1 MGLGFFRTAAIA
13 GGAAA
18 DVIRVADEK
27 RETKFND
34 ALNDFVDNNVPKFM
48 EARQKR
54 VGIKNNLKDA
64 LENIR
69 AKYVK
74 PAVGETLSINSQ
86 YELAEKI
93 LFSNGGKLENV
104 DKKYTFEQK
113 NSADPTKYN
122 ATAFV
127 TNIVKNPIDSADARS
142 LSQIIESKSF
152 ELSPD
157 PTIDIQGKA
166 EALAGYKDSV
176 FFKMDRNTVAER
188 LKSATGFVEPPT
200 TNTRNLYADNVVGL
214 PSADKF
220 DIQAF
225 AASENNIKIQEGNLY
240 TQAENRKIGQYNVGK
255 VGAEF
260 TKLAGNALKAKG
272 VQLNYDNQ
280 GDWKILAGRPKDIH
294 EAYLDTFEATTSN
307 LFANGAIK
315 VNMSDAVG
323 MKYRLASIAKNALP
337 DLTAIA
343 KITISEQV
351 PTQFKTV
358 QDRGDVGKQQGMMPA
373 GEKTIDTG
381 LIDPYKAKPFRLYQR
396 YQTITK
402 GDKKTLVPYG
412 PKFMF
417 TTTKK
422 DSNNRDIIDAKSKY
436 IFK

>member
-74 PAVGETLSINSQ
+74 PAVGETLSVNSQ

-104 DKKYTFEQK
+104 DKKYVFEQK
-113 NSADPTKYN
+113 NSADPKKYN
-122 ATAFV
+122 ATQFV
-127 TNIVKNPIDSADARS
+127 TSIVKNPIDSADARS

-152 ELSPD
+152 QLSPD

-176 FFKMDRNTVAER
+176 FFKMDRNTVANR

-200 TNTRNLYADNVVGL
+200 TDTRNLYADNIVGL

-220 DIQAF
+220 DMQSFIT
-225 AASENNIKIQEGNLY
+225 SENNIKIQEGNLY
-240 TQAENRKIGQYNVGK
+240 TQEENRKIGQYGVGK
-255 VGAEF
+255 VGTEF
-260 TKLAGNALKAKG
+260 KKLAASALEAKG
-272 VQLNYDNQ
+272 VKLNYDNNRQ
-280 GDWKILAGRPKDIH
+280 WKILSGRPKDIH
-294 EAYLDTFEATTSN
+294 EAYLDTFEAQTRSLFDNGSLTLDSSDYSITSVAKN
-307 LFANGAIK
+307 VLPE
-315 VNMSDAVG
+315 
-323 MKYRLASIAKNALP
+323 LTSIANISVAEKLP
-337 DLTAIA
+337 TSLVEKET
-343 KITISEQV
+343 
-351 PTQFKTV
+351 KT
-358 QDRGDVGKQQGMMPA
+358 DMMPTGTA
-373 GEKTIDTG
+373 TFDTG
-381 LIDPYKAKPFRLYQR
+381 IIDINKVKPFRLYQR
-396 YQTITK
+396 YRTITDDNGK
-402 GDKKTLVPYG
+402 RKSVPYG
-412 PKFMF
+412 DKFMF
-417 TTTKK
+417 TATKRVG
-422 DSNNRDIIDAKSKY
+422 NNDVVQVKSKY

>member
-54 VGIKNNLKDA
+54 VGIKNTLKDA

-188 LKSATGFVEPPT
+188 LKSATGFVEPPA

-220 DIQAF
+220 DMQSFIS
-225 AASENNIKIQEGNLY
+225 SENNIKIQEGNIY
-240 TQAENRKIGQYNVGK
+240 TQAENKKIGQYGVGK
-255 VGAEF
+255 VGTEF
-260 TKLAGNALKAKG
+260 KKSAAIALEARG
-272 VQLNYDNQ
+272 VKLNYDNQ
-280 GDWKILAGRPKDIH
+280 GKWKILAGKPKDIH
-294 EAYLDTFEATTSN
+294 EAYLDTFEAQTKN
-307 LFANGAIK
+307 LFNNGSLSLDRS
-315 VNMSDAVG
+315 N
-323 MKYRLASIAKNALP
+323 YSITSVAKNVLP
-337 DLTAIA
+337 DLTTIA
-343 KITISEQV
+343 NVSIAEKL
-351 PTQFKTV
+351 PTSLVERQTTT
-358 QDRGDVGKQQGMMPA
+358 DMMPT
-373 GEKTIDTG
+373 GTETFDTG
-381 LIDPYKAKPFRLYQR
+381 IININKVKPFRLYQR
-396 YQTITK
+396 YRTIIEEGK
-402 GDKKTLVPYG
+402 RKSVPYG
-412 PKFMF
+412 DKFMF
-417 TTTKK
+417 TATKRVG
-422 DSNNRDIIDAKSKY
+422 NNDVVQVKSKY

>member
-13 GGAAA
+13 GGSAA
-18 DVIRVADEK
+18 DIIRVADEK

-54 VGIKNNLKDA
+54 VGIKNTLKDA

-74 PAVGETLSINSQ
+74 PAVGETLSVNSQ

-104 DKKYTFEQK
+104 DKKYVFEQK
-113 NSADPTKYN
+113 NSADPKKYN
-122 ATAFV
+122 ATKFV
-127 TNIVKNPIDSADARS
+127 TSIVKNPIDSADARS
-142 LSQIIESKSF
+142 LSQILESKSF
-152 ELSPD
+152 QLSPD

-220 DIQAF
+220 DMQSFIS
-225 AASENNIKIQEGNLY
+225 SENNIKIQEGNLY
-240 TQAENRKIGQYNVGK
+240 TQEENRKIGQYGVGK
-255 VGAEF
+255 VGTEF
-260 TKLAGNALKAKG
+260 KKLAAQALEAKG
-272 VQLNYDNQ
+272 VKLNYDNNRQ
-280 GDWKILAGRPKDIH
+280 WKILSGRPKDIH
-294 EAYLDTFEATTSN
+294 EAYLDTFAAQTKN
-307 LFANGAIK
+307 LFDNGSLAL
-315 VNMSDAVG
+315 VVSD
-323 MKYRLASIAKNALP
+323 KFDYSINSVAKNALP
-337 DLTAIA
+337 ELSAIA
-343 KITISEQV
+343 NVSIAEEL
-351 PTQFKTV
+351 PTRLVEREIKE
-358 QDRGDVGKQQGMMPA
+358 GMMPA
-373 GEKTIDTG
+373 GTQTFDTG
-381 LIDPYKAKPFRLYQR
+381 IVDINKVKPFRLYQR
-396 YQTITK
+396 YRTITDDNGK
-402 GDKKTLVPYG
+402 IKSVPYG
-412 PKFMF
+412 DKFMF
-417 TTTKK
+417 TATKRVG
-422 DSNNRDIIDAKSKY
+422 NNDVVQVKSKY

>member
-74 PAVGETLSINSQ
+74 PASLGLSNNAE

-93 LFSNGGKLENV
+93 LFSNGGKLDNV
-104 DKKYTFEQK
+104 DKKYAFEQK
-113 NSADPTKYN
+113 NSTDPKSYDATK
-122 ATAFV
+122 FV
-127 TNIVKNPIDSADARS
+127 TGIVKNPIDSADARS

-176 FFKMDRNTVAER
+176 FFKMNRDTVAER

-220 DIQAF
+220 DMQDYKTKEMNQKIQ
-225 AASENNIKIQEGNLY
+225 ENNIY
-240 TQAENRKIGQYNVGK
+240 TQEENKKIGQYGVGK
-255 VGAEF
+255 VATEF
-260 TKLAGNALKAKG
+260 KKSAAIALEAKG
-272 VQLNYDNQ
+272 VKLNYDNNRQ
-280 GDWKILAGRPKDIH
+280 WKILAGRPKDIH
-294 EAYLDTFEATTSN
+294 EAYLDTFEAQTKN
-307 LFANGAIK
+307 LFNNGSLSLDSS
-315 VNMSDAVG
+315 N
-323 MKYRLASIAKNALP
+323 YSITSVAKNVLP
-337 DLTAIA
+337 DLTTIA
-343 KITISEQV
+343 NVSIAQKL
-351 PTQFKTV
+351 PTSLVERQTTTN
-358 QDRGDVGKQQGMMPA
+358 MMPT
-373 GEKTIDTG
+373 GTETFDTG
-381 LIDPYKAKPFRLYQR
+381 IIDINKVKPFRLYQR
-396 YQTITK
+396 YRTIIEK
-402 GDKKTLVPYG
+402 GKRKSVPYG
-412 PKFMF
+412 DKFMF
-417 TTTKK
+417 TATKRVG
-422 DSNNRDIIDAKSKY
+422 NNDVVQVKSKY
-436 IFK
+436 VFK